1 MNLDF
6 YNFKMNILTLL
17 LYGYAMFHG
26 VVSYIVGGSIRVLQG
41 FLIIGIIFLA
51 TQIYVKLQED
61 RDG

>member
-26 VVSYIVGGSIRVLQG
+26 VVAYILGGSIHVLQG

-51 TQIYVKLQED
+51 IQIYVKLQED
-61 RDG
+61 RE